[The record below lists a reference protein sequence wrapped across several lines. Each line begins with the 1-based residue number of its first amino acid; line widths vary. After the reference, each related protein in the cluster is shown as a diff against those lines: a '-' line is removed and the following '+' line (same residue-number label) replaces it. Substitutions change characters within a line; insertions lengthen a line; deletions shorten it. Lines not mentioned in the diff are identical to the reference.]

1 MATTKTTV
9 KQKVA
14 KERKARG
21 VATKKTSVK
30 KLEYLYAV
38 GRRKTAVA
46 RIRRLPGGV
55 GEITVNAKTLDEY
68 FPEAELNTIVRSPI
82 DLVAKDERFAYS
94 AKVQGGGKHSQAE
107 AVRHGIARVLLLA
120 NPEYR
125 KALKQAG
132 WLTRD
137 ARKKERKK
145 PGLKRA
151 RRAPQWQKR

>member
-1 MATTKTTV
+1 MATSKTTV

-14 KERKARG
+14 RERKARG
-21 VATKKTSVK
+21 VAPKKSAPK
-30 KLEYLYAV
+30 KRDYLYAV

-46 RIRRLPGGV
+46 RVRRLAGGV
-55 GEITVNAKTLDEY
+55 GEITVNEKPLNEY
-68 FPEAELNTIVRSPI
+68 FPEPELHTIVKSPI
-82 DLVAKDERFAYS
+82 DLVAADERFAYTV
-94 AKVQGGGKHSQAE
+94 KVQGGGKHSQAE
-107 AVRHGIARVLLLA
+107 AVRHGIARVLLVA
-120 NPEYR
+120 DPEHR

-137 ARKKERKK
+137 ARVKERKK